1 MILQMILCEQKEF
14 SVTGLILNHLMA
26 IRNKFEKQSKGNDL
40 LSCPGTLRLSG
51 TA

>member
-1 MILQMILCEQKEF
+1 MILYEHREF

-26 IRNKFEKQSKGNDL
+26 IWAKFEKQSKGSDL
-40 LSCPGTLRLSG
+40 VSFPGTLRLSG

>member
-1 MILQMILCEQKEF
+1 MILYEQREF
-14 SVTGLILNHLMA
+14 SVTGLILNHIMA

-40 LSCPGTLRLSG
+40 VSCPATLRLSG